1 MILKETLKLFS
12 TGVCDT
18 KEIARRLNTEESAV
32 KGAIITLEQ
41 KGFIKKEGC
50 DPNAPKC
57 AGCPMA
63 QLAAELGAYYA
74 LTRKGWDYL
83 KKESG

>member
-1 MILKETLKLFS
+1 MKEVLMFFS
-12 TGVCDT
+12 VGLCDSE
-18 KEIARRLNTEESAV
+18 EIGRRLKKKPAEVETTIQE
-32 KGAIITLEQ
+32 LEQ

-63 QLAAELGAYYA
+63 QLAAELGAYYT
-74 LTRKGWDYL
+74 LTKEGWEYL
-83 KKESG
+83 KKEE